1 MDKHQRITEGRIQE
15 ERQNIKDEC
24 QNIIEHIDKHDDW
37 TDEHCAG
44 YIERLRRAHTE
55 LVVQRRIAGVLAAQ
69 HERVNAA
76 LDDLPEPEVMA

>member
-1 MDKHQRITEGRIQE
+1 MDKHQRIAEGRIQD

-24 QNIIEHIDKHDDW
+24 QNIIEHIVKHDDW
-37 TDEHCAG
+37 TDEHCVG

-69 HERVNAA
+69 HERGELFTSPA
-76 LDDLPEPEVMA
+76 PEAMA